1 MAKFTRKTETATATE
16 RTGDMRNNIK
26 AGQMYIIRERI
37 FGNTNE
43 EWAKMGRGKSPS
55 LDGSDIIPARWHEMS
70 KRYDLGLTPDS
81 NDFSGMTDSEIED
94 VLESRKF
101 VRKAFERTFGANFF
115 TNSINNEESLG
126 DKSAS
131 LMHERVLSTDKD
143 SDVVELWIM
152 LLSSTVCFKHE
163 LNEQKYYNNAIY
175 TIESYNEKTNFEE
188 EVQEDKMR
196 LSQWFIATQATDRPK
211 VVLYMNYISTAV
223 NEKMSDGTLFRIF
236 NEMLEN
242 VKDRA
247 QLKDL
252 ILNKNEEK
260 LDRLR
265 ISVILNTAL
274 VKGVIKEKNG
284 SYSYNGEDIGFSRP
298 NVISLLSNNQAVLAE
313 VEKAIK

>member
-1 MAKFTRKTETATATE
+1 MAKITRKTETATATE

-26 AGQMYIIRERI
+26 PGQMYIIKERI

-43 EWAKMGRGKSPS
+43 EWAKIGRGKSPS
-55 LDGSDIIPARWHEMS
+55 LDSSDIIPVRWHEMS
-70 KRYDLGLTPDS
+70 RRYDLGLTPDS
-81 NDFSGMTDSEIED
+81 NDFSGMTDSEIEE
-94 VLESRKF
+94 VLKSRNYVK
-101 VRKAFERTFGANFF
+101 KSFERIFGINFF
-115 TNSINNEESLG
+115 TQSVNNEETLG

-131 LMHERVLSTDKD
+131 LIHERVLSTDNDKD
-143 SDVVELWIM
+143 LIELWIM
-152 LLSSTVCFKHE
+152 LLSSTICFKDE
-163 LNEQKYYNNAIY
+163 LNQQKYHNNAIY

-188 EVQEDKMR
+188 EVQEDRMK

-242 VKDRA
+242 LKDRA

-260 LDRLR
+260 LDRLK

-298 NVISLLSNNQAVLAE
+298 NVISLLSSNQSVLAE